1 MSPKLIE
8 RAFILSNGLVLP
20 FWVLMILF
28 PRSQWTRRIMAT
40 PLPVALP
47 AALYAG
53 WGLAVIR
60 AGQAGGDGNG
70 AGDRP
75 NLAAMLRPTAAG
87 IAKGFSQPPFA
98 TLAWAHL
105 VAFDLLAGRWIYLD
119 SQERAISAWQVAPA
133 LGFTLLTGPVGFLLY
148 LAIRTIHALRRR

>member
-1 MSPKLIE
+1 MSPKLTE
-8 RAFILSNGLVLP
+8 RTFTLSNGLVLP
-20 FWVLMILF
+20 FWLLMILF
-28 PRSQWTRRIMAT
+28 PRSRWTRRIMAT

-47 AALYAG
+47 AALYAL

-60 AGQAGGDGNG
+60 AGQAAGEDGEG
-70 AGDRP
+70 ARP
-75 NLAAMLRPTAAG
+75 DLAAMLRPTAAG
-87 IAKGFSQPPFA
+87 IAGGFAQPPFA

-119 SQERAISAWQVAPA
+119 SQERAIPAWQVAPA

-148 LAIRTIHALRRR
+148 MTIRTIHELRRR